1 MDKLTK
7 DIDRLYVL
15 VKLVSWANGNYDRC
29 VTAAQYI
36 HNAGFLECADMHG
49 LELPKFFRRHLE
61 ARPKDVDPKV
71 WELLSDNKK

>member
-1 MDKLTK
+1 
-7 DIDRLYVL
+7 
-15 VKLVSWANGNYDRC
+15 
-29 VTAAQYI
+29 
-36 HNAGFLECADMHG
+36 MHG